1 MLYFEVCKSIGIWTI
16 AQVFAQV
23 QSRRCVKRRY
33 NSLCINNCDIMF
45 CADSSVSNQAQ
56 QNDVVI
62 DEKQAALFVHN
73 PVGGEEV
80 GVTASKEVT
89 LKPVSSFESF
99 NNEQNFSKAVEE
111 ETDDV
116 IAPLRGSAASAST
129 KSGIPVAIPYTSS
142 LSSSSSSIQGPVSKA
157 STKRKVR
164 SKDLIDRFTSDYF
177 LDPTL
182 RMSKCLSYTFDLKSL
197 TSEDGKSQGERQSS
211 PTPRI
216 QAPYAYAARLLSY
229 LQSSISPRVSEY
241 LIFVYYTNLN

>member
-1 MLYFEVCKSIGIWTI
+1 ML
-16 AQVFAQV
+16 
-23 QSRRCVKRRY
+23 
-33 NSLCINNCDIMF
+33 F

-73 PVGGEEV
+73 PGVEEGGV
-80 GVTASKEVT
+80 IASKEVT

-241 LIFVYYTNLN
+241 LIFVYYTNLNWLFSAGNDHSLAIRFEMASSKGVRYFWE